1 MFQKKNK
8 SLSSVKFHFIQFF
21 FKKWIKKNQKMKF
34 KIKIKKRK
42 KDYNKNLNKK
52 ILLKYN
58 ITIIDYRIQ
67 NM

>member
-1 MFQKKNK
+1 
-8 SLSSVKFHFIQFF
+8 
-21 FKKWIKKNQKMKF
+21 MKF